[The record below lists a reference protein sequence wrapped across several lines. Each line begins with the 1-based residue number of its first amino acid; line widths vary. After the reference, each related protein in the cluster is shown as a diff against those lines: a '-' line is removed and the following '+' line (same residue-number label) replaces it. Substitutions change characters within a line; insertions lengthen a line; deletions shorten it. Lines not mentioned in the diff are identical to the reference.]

1 MVSVASQGRLW
12 TQSLSEQLRT
22 SIRDSGLSCY
32 EIAKQAG
39 TTPAVVARFLKGER
53 DLRLAT
59 VDRLATVLNLELT
72 QRKNETPA

>member
-1 MVSVASQGRLW
+1 MITAPSQGQLW
-12 TQSLSEQLRT
+12 SQTLSEQLRT

-39 TTPAVVARFLKGER
+39 TTPAVVGRFLKGER

-59 VDRLATVLNLELT
+59 VDRLATVLKLELT
-72 QRKNETPA
+72 QRKPEDS

>member
-1 MVSVASQGRLW
+1 MAIVPSQGRLW
-12 TQSLSEQLRT
+12 SLSLSEQLRT

-39 TTPAVVARFLKGER
+39 TTPAVVGRFLKGER

-59 VDRLATVLNLELT
+59 ADRLAAVLRLELT
-72 QRKNETPA
+72 QRRAEDS